1 MRAKKKKDT
10 LHFYIWISQE
20 NHHYSLVMNIDD
32 YYVFLDSCSIF
43 FKRWPNQE
51 IISQND
57 NDNLFNK
64 FKTFVMLS
72 FLQNDHFNCVSFVFA
87 FIEILIQLYEN
98 NGKKN
103 LINYLLE
110 YFNILYDGLFITES
124 TCSDLNSIEP
134 KIYFLPKEILQ
145 LSQSTSKLK
154 QLLELAKQYRTE
166 EIKTINMLIND
177 NKVEKK
183 ITLYRKFHLDFLME
197 SIV

>member
-1 MRAKKKKDT
+1 
-10 LHFYIWISQE
+10 
-20 NHHYSLVMNIDD
+20 
-32 YYVFLDSCSIF
+32 
-43 FKRWPNQE
+43 
-51 IISQND
+51 
-57 NDNLFNK
+57 
-64 FKTFVMLS
+64 MLS
-72 FLQNDHFNCVSFVFA
+72 FLQNDPFNCVSFVFA
-87 FIEILIQLYEN
+87 FIERLIQIYEN
-98 NGKKN
+98 NDNKK
-103 LINYLLE
+103 LINYLLK
-110 YFNILYDGLFITES
+110 YFNILNDGLFITES